1 MINTEIFSSF
11 RDKSRVLIYS
21 KTPPITKC
29 LVHILDFHE
38 KEFDYIFADNF
49 SSVSNQDFVILETN
63 TLETVINFQPNIV
76 LISTEIDVQDLPLI
90 MENIVSG
97 GVLVF
102 PQNFENEVENSNQF
116 FRKLSFDDFEVQEKN
131 GITELQTEMG
141 NIPLSFKDET
151 LVKNLKGIKLISQ
164 QFKVLEEDFYEPLM
178 SFE

>member
-1 MINTEIFSSF
+1 MNTEIFSSF

-21 KTPPITKC
+21 KTPSVAKC
-29 LVHILDFHE
+29 LVHILDFHQ
-38 KEFDYIFADNF
+38 KEFDYIFADN
-49 SSVSNQDFVILETN
+49 SSSISDQDFVILESN
-63 TLETVINFQPNIV
+63 TPEIATEFQPNIV

-102 PQNFENEVENSNQF
+102 PHKFENEVENSNQF

>member
-1 MINTEIFSSF
+1 MNTEIFSSF

-21 KTPPITKC
+21 KMPSVAQC

-38 KEFDYIFADNF
+38 KEFDYIFTDNS
-49 SSVSNQDFVILETN
+49 SSVSDQDFVILESN
-63 TLETVINFQPNIV
+63 DAEIVAEFQPNIV
-76 LISTEIDVQDLPLI
+76 LISTETAAEDLPKI

-97 GVLVF
+97 GVLVY
-102 PQNFENEVENSNQF
+102 PQKFENQVETSNQF
-116 FRKLSFDDFEVQEKN
+116 FRKLSFDDFEFQKKN

-141 NIPLSFKDET
+141 TIPLSFKDEI
-151 LVKNLKGIKLISQ
+151 LLKNLKGIKLISQ

>member
-21 KTPPITKC
+21 KTPSIAKC
-29 LVHILDFHE
+29 LVHILDFHQ
-38 KEFDYIFADNF
+38 KEFDYIFADN
-49 SSVSNQDFVILETN
+49 SSSISNQDFVILESNNPEIATD
-63 TLETVINFQPNIV
+63 FQPNIV
-76 LISTEIDVQDLPLI
+76 LISTETEAQDLQII

-97 GVLVF
+97 GVLIF
-102 PQNFENEVENSNQF
+102 PKKFENEVENSNQF

>member
-21 KTPPITKC
+21 KTPSIAKC

-76 LISTEIDVQDLPLI
+76 LISTETEVKDLRII

-131 GITELQTEMG
+131 GNIEMQTEIG
-141 NIPLSFKDET
+141 TIPLPFKDEI
-151 LVKNLKGIKLISQ
+151 LLKNLKGIKLISQ
-164 QFKVLEEDFYEPLM
+164 QFKLLEEDFYEPLM

>member
-1 MINTEIFSSF
+1 MMNTEIFSSF

-21 KTPPITKC
+21 KTPSVAKC

-38 KEFDYIFADNF
+38 KEFDYIFADNS
-49 SSVSNQDFVILETN
+49 SSVSDQDFVILETN